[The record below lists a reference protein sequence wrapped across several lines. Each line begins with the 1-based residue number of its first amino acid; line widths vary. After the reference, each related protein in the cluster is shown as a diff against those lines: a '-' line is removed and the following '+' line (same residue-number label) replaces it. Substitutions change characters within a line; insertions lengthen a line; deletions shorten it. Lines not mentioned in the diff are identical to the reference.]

1 MILAKRFSLQVA
13 RVTTRAA
20 VLSPSPVVPTQV
32 VKGRDVQT
40 RQLET
45 FKLHST
51 EVPRCPEVVF
61 RGGDALTIASACPV
75 FFVCGGVFL
84 PTSAMTASTNLIPSF
99 PSSKPLKALW
109 LVPASRPHKPCFGE
123 GLLLWLAGHLPPSFP
138 RRAFFRQ
145 VCALLHSFCPML
157 GWFHS

>member
-13 RVTTRAA
+13 RVTIRAA

-32 VKGRDVQT
+32 VKGREVQT

-45 FKLHST
+45 FKLHSA

-109 LVPASRPHKPCFGE
+109 LVPASRPHKPCSDSLGIS
-123 GLLLWLAGHLPPSFP
+123 LLPSLDVP
-138 RRAFFRQ
+138 SLDRS
-145 VCALLHSFCPML
+145 VLSFTPSVPC
-157 GWFHS
+157 